1 LVSIYMPNLASI
13 IKAPFCSML
22 KENDHKVLL
31 EFVYYAALTFGQY
44 STILAR
50 VSSAFVSL
58 SCQKI

>member
-1 LVSIYMPNLASI
+1 
-13 IKAPFCSML
+13 ML